1 MTPGGGRPSE
11 SPLPARWQEGLSP
24 EAARRVL
31 DRMRHLEGRLYREAL
46 RGETEHFESDAAEHA
61 GDAAYLDVG
70 RAWQGAWH
78 ALQAGWDV
86 VSGPV
91 DVEPAAAHSK
101 AAFVA
106 ATPPG
111 RASAADS
118 KAAFVAATPPG
129 RASAAVGAGPPSSS
143 SSSLFLREQLEDAR
157 LEADR
162 VARKASAALDA
173 LEAERRAK
181 DAQMAEKDA
190 LAQELERLRTKLREE
205 AEANAR
211 QLEAE
216 KRRAERVAVAAAS
229 ETTAALEALE
239 AERRAKDAL
248 QRELREA
255 RETAAACL
263 EECRSERDRRRRTHD
278 ELQTLRGNIRVVA
291 RTRPARAPEDPADK
305 VETATSTPLP
315 GRVEVAAGP
324 GNRPATFE
332 FDAAFDGNATQ
343 ADVYK
348 EVQPHVQSF
357 LDGHSVCVLAY
368 GQTGSGKTHTM
379 LGSAAEPGV
388 VGRALDDIFRHLERP
403 DAAARGAELQVS
415 MMEVHMDDV
424 HDLLA
429 PAAKAPLKLS
439 QLGPKLN
446 AMQGFQRVE
455 GLRTVR
461 VGNAGQ
467 AARVMLE
474 GAANRAQAATRL
486 NASSSRSHLVFR
498 CSMAAGGGPEQSLLQ
513 IVDLAGSERVAKSG
527 VAGERLKESV
537 NINRTL
543 AALRDVLLALQRRQ
557 AHVPYRNSTLTQVL
571 QDSLVPGASKVV
583 LLAALA
589 PEREFASETLSTLH
603 FALDAAQVELGGP
616 RPRATAA
623 KAVAKAAPKA
633 AAGRP
638 ARRTPLRQVNR

>member
-31 DRMRHLEGRLYREAL
+31 DRMRHLEGRLHREAL

-91 DVEPAAAHSK
+91 DVEPAAA
-101 AAFVA
+101 
-106 ATPPG
+106 
-111 RASAADS
+111 DS

-129 RASAAVGAGPPSSS
+129 RASAAVGAGPP

-173 LEAERRAK
+173 LEAERRAQ

-239 AERRAKDAL
+239 AERRAKDALQQFSDGL

-403 DAAARGAELQVS
+403 DAVARGAELQVS

>member
-1 MTPGGGRPSE
+1 MAGGGRPSG

-31 DRMRHLEGRLYREAL
+31 DRVRHLEGRLHREAL
-46 RGETEHFESDAAEHA
+46 GEPEFEPAP

-78 ALQAGWDV
+78 ALQVGWDV

-91 DVEPAAAHSK
+91 DVEP
-101 AAFVA
+101 
-106 ATPPG
+106 T
-111 RASAADS
+111 AADS

-129 RASAAVGAGPPSSS
+129 RASAAVGAGPSS
-143 SSSLFLREQLEDAR
+143 SSSLLLREQLEDAR

-162 VARKASAALDA
+162 VARKAAAALEA
-173 LEAERRAK
+173 LEAERQAK
-181 DAQMAEKDA
+181 DAQVAEKDA
-190 LAQELERLRTKLREE
+190 LGQELERLRTERREE

-216 KRRAERVAVAAAS
+216 KRRAKRAAAAAS
-229 ETTAALEALE
+229 ETAAALE
-239 AERRAKDAL
+239 AERRAKDSL
-248 QRELREA
+248 QQELREA
-255 RETAAACL
+255 RESAAACL
-263 EECRSERDRRRRTHD
+263 KECRSERDRRRRTHD

-291 RTRPARAPEDPADK
+291 RTRPARAPEDPAGK
-305 VETATSTPLP
+305 AETATSTPLP

-324 GNRPATFE
+324 GKRPATFE

-388 VGRALDDIFRHLERP
+388 VGRALDDIFRHVERP
-403 DAAARGAELQVS
+403 DAAARAAELRVS

-424 HDLLA
+424 YDLLA
-429 PAAKAPLKLS
+429 PAAAGKAPLKLS

-461 VGNAGQ
+461 VGDAGQ

-486 NASSSRSHLVFR
+486 NTSSSRSHLVFR
-498 CSMAAGGGPEQSLLQ
+498 CSLADGGGPEQSLLQ

-537 NINRTL
+537 NINRAL

-603 FALDAAQVELGGP
+603 FALDAAQVQLGGP
-616 RPRATAA
+616 GPRATAA
-623 KAVAKAAPKA
+623 KVATATPKAAKAAA
-633 AAGRP
+633 
-638 ARRTPLRQVNR
+638 RTPLRQVNR